1 MKYILFAIAALVL
14 VNVINANADYQMKKD
29 MQHLSYTM

>member
-1 MKYILFAIAALVL
+1 MKYVLFAILALL
-14 VNVINANADYQMKKD
+14 ILNVISSNADYQMKKD